1 MAELARKIDRRATIR
16 LLPRFFNRLMKQYK
30 LRKVSVGT
38 VKKSMA
44 AICFA

>member
-1 MAELARKIDRRATIR
+1 MTLR
-16 LLPRFFNRLMKQYK
+16 LSCSRIMKQYK